1 MIKSI
6 PKIVNLWSEM
16 VSERNPEKQA
26 KLYSK
31 NSILLA
37 TFDSLFLGRD
47 GVMEYMIKFLN
58 KKNIKCRIIDNY
70 TQRDANS
77 NIEVANGIYQFSYI
91 EGEQKKSV
99 QARYTFVIKNNLII
113 SHHSSVDPKQ

>member
-47 GVMEYMIKFLN
+47 GVVEYMIKFLN

-70 TQRDANS
+70 TQRDTNS
-77 NIEVANGIYQFSYI
+77 NIEVANGIYQFSYV